1 MPPPLPTQEDFNYI
15 PGAQPFALGPFEHLF
30 AGPGCAYETLNPT
43 ELVSKIEHLREAG
56 HRPAINS
63 VPNVSCVRAF
73 LHLQA
78 GPSPPVSATLFA
90 VKQAMMA
97 GVTTRS
103 GLDALFAGF
112 ESWGG
117 EMCAFRARLCEF
129 LGLQDR
135 GGMQVFTFE
144 KEAAQEP
151 EGFMD
156 AMIAAF
162 NGPSPIIEWL
172 GNNMSDADREDVKDN
187 GM

>member
-1 MPPPLPTQEDFNYI
+1 MEPQPPSPPPPPLPPPVPPAVPPQTDFDYI

-43 ELVSKIEHLREAG
+43 QLVSEIERLREAG

-63 VPNVSCVRAF
+63 VPHVACVRAF

-78 GPSPPVSATLFA
+78 PPAPPISPPLFA

-97 GVTTRS
+97 GVTTRG

-117 EMCAFRARLCEF
+117 EMCEF
-129 LGLQDR
+129 PRQ
-135 GGMQVFTFE
+135 
-144 KEAAQEP
+144 AEP
-151 EGFMD
+151 EGFME
-156 AMIAAF
+156 AMMATLSDD
-162 NGPSPIIEWL
+162 GYEPPLLIEWL
-172 GNNMSDADREDVKDN
+172 GANMSDADREDVRAN
-187 GM
+187 GF

>member
-1 MPPPLPTQEDFNYI
+1 MPPTLPPQENFNYI
-15 PGAQPFALGPFEHLF
+15 PGSEPFALGPFEHLF

-43 ELVSKIEHLREAG
+43 ELISKIEHLREAG

-63 VPNVSCVRAF
+63 VPNVACVRAF
-73 LHLQA
+73 LYLQE
-78 GPSPPVSATLFA
+78 GPAPVSTTLFA

-144 KEAAQEP
+144 KTAVQEP
-151 EGFMD
+151 GGFTE
-156 AMIAAF
+156 AMIATF
-162 NGPSPIIEWL
+162 SGPSPLIEWL
-172 GNNMSDADREDVKDN
+172 GANMSDADRQDVTDN